1 MSLFDKKVLI
11 LGAGGFIGRH
21 LVDHLVLK
29 KCSSLQLAGFGVES
43 VFDLPSKQILE
54 GQINAEL
61 LNECDEP
68 DIIFHLIGGASVGAS
83 IANSRHDFDLTIPP
97 LLNVIDK
104 LKTDWK
110 KTKLIFVSSAAV
122 YGNAASNATT
132 VNTSLEPA
140 SPYGLHKKMA
150 EEFIQYYANLYS
162 FNYSIIRPFSVY
174 GPGLRKQLL
183 WDALHKAAEGNTT
196 FFGTGQEMRDWIY
209 VDDLVNLL
217 IAIASPN
224 SQFPCVLNAGTGVAV
239 SVSDILSKLFVAA
252 GYGEK
257 PQFKDEHKKGDPNH
271 LVAALTE
278 QRSVKSFF
286 PTSLDTGLNEYIRW
300 YEKEVS

>member
-29 KCSSLQLAGFGVES
+29 KCPSLQLAGFGVES
-43 VFDLPSKQILE
+43 VFNLPSKQILE
-54 GQINAEL
+54 GHISAEL
-61 LNECDEP
+61 LNDCDEP
-68 DIIFHLIGGASVGAS
+68 DIIFHLIGGASVGDS
-83 IANSRHDFDLTIPP
+83 IADSKRDFELTIPP

-104 LKTDWK
+104 LKADWK

-140 SPYGLHKKMA
+140 SPYGLHKKIA
-150 EEFIQYYANLYS
+150 EEFIQYYAKQYG
-162 FNYSIIRPFSVY
+162 FDYSIIRPFSVY

-183 WDALHKAAEGNTT
+183 WDALHKVAEGNTT

-209 VDDLVNLL
+209 VDDLVELL
-217 IAIASPN
+217 VAVTCSA
-224 SQFPCVLNAGTGVAV
+224 SQFPRILNAGTGVAV
-239 SVSDILSKLFVAA
+239 SVNDILSKLFAAA
-252 GYGEK
+252 GFEQK

-271 LVAALTE
+271 LVSAFIE
-278 QRSVKSFF
+278 QKAMKSYF
-286 PTSLDTGLNEYIRW
+286 PTSLDAGLNEYIRW
-300 YEKEVS
+300 YQKEVS